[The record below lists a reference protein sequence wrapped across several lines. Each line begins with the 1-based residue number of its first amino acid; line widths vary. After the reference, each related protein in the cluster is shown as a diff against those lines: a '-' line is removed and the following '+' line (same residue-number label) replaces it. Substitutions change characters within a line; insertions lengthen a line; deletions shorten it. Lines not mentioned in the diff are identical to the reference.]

1 MDVDERVR
9 RMVAE
14 MRAVELVRA
23 LTAAVQGATHWRL
36 EAQNLLTLID
46 AGVPPIPLREQFQQ
60 QLHKEA
66 A

>member
-1 MDVDERVR
+1 
-9 RMVAE
+9 MVAE

-60 QLHKEA
+60 QLEKEA